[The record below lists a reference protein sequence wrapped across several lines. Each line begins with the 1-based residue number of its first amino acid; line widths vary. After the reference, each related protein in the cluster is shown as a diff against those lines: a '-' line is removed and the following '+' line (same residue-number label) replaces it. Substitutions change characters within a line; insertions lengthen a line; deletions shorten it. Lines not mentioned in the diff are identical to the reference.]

1 MNKRQSNVTKE
12 FQYYGI
18 ILLSALDLVA
28 IIGFAM
34 LGLLSTIK
42 TGDSTPSFQSFG
54 GVTPA
59 TTFNIYS
66 IHPII
71 WFILCGS
78 NISVYPWLVKTR
90 QTLRDEV
97 EYNEFGVNKKR
108 GNFSQLSKKEREAIE
123 KQKMMD
129 AERIL
134 DAPTLKKITHE
145 GVAKPEQELNKLI
158 GLDNVKADIRQMEA
172 RMRYEQS
179 VREDNKKEKK
189 REREKS
195 TTDTLSTMHMIF
207 KGAPGTGK
215 TTIARI
221 MASLLFQYG
230 YIQKNQCVE
239 IDGNFFNGLSTGESS
254 KRATMLIE
262 KSRGCVIFID
272 EAYALLSGTRGQEVI
287 ATIVKA
293 MEDYRDELVFI
304 FAGYEHEMQ
313 EFIDSNPGI
322 ESRVKWH
329 MTFHNYSVSEMKRI
343 FKFMANEKGLLVSQE
358 LLDKA
363 ANELYRLSMQPN
375 FGNARTVRNL
385 LDKIIDKHAMNLM
398 NGTLGEDA
406 KYRLM
411 SSDMI

>member
-1 MNKRQSNVTKE
+1 MSKKQSDAIKE
-12 FQYYGI
+12 LKYYGI
-18 ILLSALDLVA
+18 IMLSALDMVA

-34 LGLLSTIK
+34 LGILSAMK
-42 TGDSTPSFQSFG
+42 TGTQNTVQSFG
-54 GVTPA
+54 NVATPV
-59 TTFNIYS
+59 FSIYS

-71 WFILCGS
+71 WFILCGG
-78 NISVYPWLVKTR
+78 SVSAYPWLVKTR

-97 EYNEFGVNKKR
+97 EYDEHGVNKKR

-123 KQKMMD
+123 QQKMMD

-145 GVAKPEQELNKLI
+145 GVADPELELSKLI
-158 GLDNVKADIRQMEA
+158 GLDNVKADIKQMEA

-179 VREDNKKEKK
+179 VREDNKKKEKG
-189 REREKS
+189 KS
-195 TTDTLSTMHMIF
+195 TTDTLSSMSMIF
-207 KGAPGTGK
+207 SGSPGTGK
-215 TTIARI
+215 TTVARI
-221 MASLLFQYG
+221 MASLLYKYG

-262 KSRGCVIFID
+262 KSRGGVIFID
-272 EAYALLSGTRGQEVI
+272 EAYALLSGTKGQELI

-313 EFIDSNPGI
+313 QFVDSNPGI

-329 MTFHNYSVSEMKRI
+329 MTFHNYSVTEMKRI
-343 FKFMANEKGLLVSQE
+343 FKSMANEKGLLVSQE
-358 LLDKA
+358 LLEKA
-363 ANELYRLSMQPN
+363 AAELYQLSLQPN

-398 NGTLGEDA
+398 NGTLTEEA

-411 SSDMI
+411 SCDMI